1 MYVRAAGPLLAR
13 QLEHASC
20 TVSTQGRATRRLCP
34 ASCGM
39 QGLLLL
45 LCALGPQEVHE
56 VRLGLLTPYAVRT
69 LRHLKAFFGVTF
81 NIRPQKESQTIFL
94 SCIGAGITNTSKAV
108 T

>member
-1 MYVRAAGPLLAR
+1 
-13 QLEHASC
+13 
-20 TVSTQGRATRRLCP
+20 
-34 ASCGM
+34 M

-69 LRHLKAFFGVTF
+69 LRHLKAFFGVKF
-81 NIRPQKESQTIFL
+81 NIRPQKDSQTIFL